1 MVRRCAGR
9 FSKGL
14 APTIALKAS
23 GILARVGESAHG
35 ARALGKTLTP
45 ITSGATGGP
54 PDLRGGRAEPGARVD
69 RLAALADLEIQL
81 RTAAATAVAGG
92 GDGFARGDRLAGCL
106 VEPFVVAGE
115 AHGFL
120 PLVPH
125 GEQPP
130 AG

>member
-14 APTIALKAS
+14 PPTIALKAS

-35 ARALGKTLTP
+35 SRALGKTLTP

-54 PDLRGGRAEPGARVD
+54 PELRGGGAEPGARVD
-69 RLAALADLEIQL
+69 RLAALADLEVQL

-92 GDGFARGDRLAGCL
+92 GDGFAGRDRLAGRL
-106 VEPFVVAGE
+106 VKPFVVAVE
-115 AHGFL
+115 AQ
-120 PLVPH
+120 VPVPMVH
-125 GEQPP
+125 
-130 AG
+130 